1 MVRRART
8 RLPTLGIVT
17 SHYVKKMNK
26 DLQKFVSGNPKL
38 VKMRETSNPE
48 LFVLKYQRAVFFD
61 NLWDE
66 HLEECR
72 GTVVDKDFN
81 LVSYPFT
88 KIYNFRIE
96 ERAPKWS
103 DDEFVAYVRKVN
115 GFMIAC
121 TWYDGDLLWSTT
133 GSIDSDFIGYAK
145 EIFNGFTEQQR
156 ENFRGILQ
164 SAPTFTFMFECVH
177 PSDPHIIPEESGLY
191 LLGCREKIFG
201 SEIIYTPI
209 HQVWEDAGVL
219 TIPVEYGTVKTV
231 IDQTRNCTHEG
242 FVMYDQDNVATKIK
256 SPFYLMNK
264 LFARGNTDRLLN
276 GKAKQILDEE
286 FYGLIDHITNNRE
299 EFTKMTE
306 QERLSFTRAYL
317 EGIL

>member
-1 MVRRART
+1 MDTFVGCVVFIFDWILIMDLREIYER
-8 RLPTLGIVT
+8 
-17 SHYVKKMNK
+17 NK
-26 DLQKFVSGNPKL
+26 NLLQIRKTENKNVI
-38 VKMRETSNPE
+38 
-48 LFVLKYQRAVFFD
+48 KYKRQVFYE
-61 NLWDE
+61 NLWTDE
-66 HLEECR
+66 LDIFR
-72 GTVVDKDFN
+72 GLVVDDDFK
-81 LVSYPFT
+81 VISMPFT
-88 KIYNFRIE
+88 KIYNFGIE

-121 TWYDGDLLWSTT
+121 TWYQDDLLWSTT
-133 GSIDSDFIGYAK
+133 GSIDSDFVGYAK

-156 ENFRGILQ
+156 ENFRTILRN
-164 SAPTFTFMFECVH
+164 SRGYTFMFECVH

-209 HQVWEDAGVL
+209 HQVWEDAGVW
-219 TIPVEYGTVKTV
+219 TIPVEYETVKTV

-242 FVMYDQDNVATKIK
+242 FVMYARDNVATKIK

>member
-1 MVRRART
+1 M
-8 RLPTLGIVT
+8 I
-17 SHYVKKMNK
+17 K
-26 DLQKFVSGNPKL
+26 DLQKFVAENPKL

-66 HLEECR
+66 YLEECR

-88 KIYNFRIE
+88 KIFNFGIE

-133 GSIDSDFIGYAK
+133 GSIDSDFVGYAK

-164 SAPTFTFMFECVH
+164 SAPTDTFMFECVH

-201 SEIIYTPI
+201 SEIIYAPI
-209 HQVWEDAGVL
+209 HHAWEDAGAGVL

-231 IDQTRNCTHEG
+231 KEKTRNCTHEG
-242 FVMYDQDNVATKIK
+242 YVMYNHDNVATKIK

-299 EFTKMTE
+299 EFTKMSV

>member
-1 MVRRART
+1 MDTFVGCVVFIFDWILIMDLREIYER
-8 RLPTLGIVT
+8 
-17 SHYVKKMNK
+17 NK
-26 DLQKFVSGNPKL
+26 NLLQIRKTENKNVI
-38 VKMRETSNPE
+38 
-48 LFVLKYQRAVFFD
+48 KYKRQVFYE
-61 NLWDE
+61 NLWTDE
-66 HLEECR
+66 LEIFR
-72 GTVVDKDFN
+72 GLVVDDDFK
-81 LVSYPFT
+81 VISMPFT
-88 KIYNFRIE
+88 KIYNFGIE

-121 TWYDGDLLWSTT
+121 TWVDNDLLWSTT

-156 ENFRGILQ
+156 ENFRTILRN
-164 SAPTFTFMFECVH
+164 SRGYTFMFECVH

-231 IDQTRNCTHEG
+231 IDQTRTCTHEG
-242 FVMYDQDNVATKIK
+242 FVMYARDNVATKIK

-286 FYGLIDHITNNRE
+286 FYGLIDHIKNNRE
-299 EFTKMTE
+299 EFTNMSE

>member
-1 MVRRART
+1 M
-8 RLPTLGIVT
+8 LNDLKQF
-17 SHYVKKMNK
+17 VK
-26 DLQKFVSGNPKL
+26 DNPKL
-38 VKMRETSNPE
+38 VRMNKTSNPN
-48 LFVLKYQRAVFFD
+48 LFVLKYARSVFYNDTWNEF
-61 NLWDE
+61 
-66 HLEECR
+66 LEECR

-88 KIYNFRIE
+88 KIYNFGIE

-121 TWYDGDLLWSTT
+121 TWYNGDLLWSTT
-133 GSIDSDFIGYAK
+133 GSIDSDFTGYAK
-145 EIFNGFTEQQR
+145 EIFFSFTQDQKDAL
-156 ENFRGILQ
+156 FDII
-164 SAPTFTFMFECVH
+164 SSSPTFTFMFECVH
-177 PSDPHIIPEESGLY
+177 PSDPHIIPEETGLY
-191 LLGCREKIFG
+191 LLGVREKKFD
-201 SEIIYTPI
+201 SPVYYTPVHMI
-209 HQVWEDAGVL
+209 WEDAGIK
-219 TIPVEYGTVKTV
+219 TIPVQYGTVADVIREAKT
-231 IDQTRNCTHEG
+231 CTHEG
-242 FVMYDQDNVATKIK
+242 FVMYRLNNEGMQESTKIK

-286 FYGLIDHITNNRE
+286 FYGLIDHIENNRE
-299 EFTKMTE
+299 EFTKMSE

>member
-1 MVRRART
+1 
-8 RLPTLGIVT
+8 
-17 SHYVKKMNK
+17 MNK
-26 DLQKFVSGNPKL
+26 DLQKFVAENPKL

-48 LFVLKYQRAVFFD
+48 LFVLKYQRPVFFD
-61 NLWDE
+61 NLWNE
-66 HLEECR
+66 YLEECR

-88 KIYNFRIE
+88 KIYNFGIE

-133 GSIDSDFIGYAK
+133 GSIDSDFVGYAK

-156 ENFRGILQ
+156 ENFREILQ

-191 LLGCREKIFG
+191 LLGCREKFFG
-201 SEIIYTPI
+201 SEIIYTQI
-209 HQVWEDAGVL
+209 HQVWEDAGVC

-231 IDQTRNCTHEG
+231 IEQTRNCTHEG
-242 FVMYDQDNVATKIK
+242 YVMYDHDNVATKIK
-256 SPFYLMNK
+256 SPYYLCNK
-264 LFARGNTDRLLN
+264 LFARGNLERLLN
-276 GKAKQILDEE
+276 GKAKLILDEE
-286 FYGLIDHITNNRE
+286 YYGLVDHVHKHRD
-299 EFTKMTE
+299 EFGGMSE
-306 QERLSFTRAYL
+306 QERLTFTRAFL
-317 EGIL
+317 EGIN

>member
-1 MVRRART
+1 
-8 RLPTLGIVT
+8 
-17 SHYVKKMNK
+17 MNK
-26 DLQKFVSGNPKL
+26 DLQKFVAENPKL

-48 LFVLKYQRAVFFD
+48 LFVLKYQRSVFFD
-61 NLWDE
+61 NLWEE

-88 KIYNFRIE
+88 KIYNFGIE

-121 TWYDGDLLWSTT
+121 TWYNGDLLWSTT
-133 GSIDSDFIGYAK
+133 GSIDSDFTGYAK

-156 ENFRGILQ
+156 DNFRGILRR
-164 SAPTFTFMFECVH
+164 SPSFTFMFECVH

-191 LLGCREKIFG
+191 LLGCREKILG

-209 HQVWEDAGVL
+209 HQVWEDAGAL
-219 TIPVEYGTVKTV
+219 TIPVEYGTVKSV
-231 IDQTRNCTHEG
+231 IEKTRNCTHEG

-264 LFARGNTDRLLN
+264 LFARGNTDRLLD

-286 FYGLIDHITNNRE
+286 FYGLIDHIAEHRDV
-299 EFTKMTE
+299 FFAMSE
-306 QERLSFTRAYL
+306 QERLSFTRTYL